1 MKNLLVLTTLAL
13 FLLSACGEE
22 QRDSV
27 TTASGFEVVWHERGQ
42 GEPANEGDM
51 LLFHVSYMLNDSLLF
66 DSRSNPDTPSL
77 QLPSMDD
84 PQIQGEPLFEAIA
97 MMVPG
102 DLATVSQRG
111 DEMPMEQAQQLQMAD
126 DDLLNYNIE
135 LFRIVTQEEIMAMQ
149 EASRARESEVQ
160 AFVQEV
166 LDTYRANGFGDDLV
180 VTETGLQYVIH
191 ESGNGPSI
199 NVGDQAEVHYY
210 GKVIESGSMFDNSFS
225 RGEPFGLTVGVGM
238 VIPGWDE
245 ALSNLNKG
253 DVASIFI
260 PYPLAYGE
268 EGRPPQIP
276 QRSDLLFYIEI
287 QE

>member
-1 MKNLLVLTTLAL
+1 MKNLLALTTLVIFL
-13 FLLSACGEE
+13 FSACGEDK
-22 QRDSV
+22 RDSV
-27 TTASGFEVVWHERGQ
+27 TTESGYEMAWHERGE
-42 GEPANEGDM
+42 GEPANEGDF
-51 LLFHVSYMLNDSLLF
+51 LFFHVSYMLNDSLLF

-77 QLPSMDD
+77 QLPAMDD

-111 DEMPMEQAQQLQMAD
+111 DAMPMEQKQQLQMAD
-126 DDLLNYNIE
+126 DDVLNYNIE
-135 LFRIVTQEEIMAMQ
+135 LFRIVSQAEIMAMQ

-166 LDTYRANGFGDDLV
+166 LETYRANGFGDELI

-191 ESGNGPSI
+191 ESGNGPEI
-199 NVGDQAEVHYY
+199 NPGDQAEVHYY
-210 GKVIESGSMFDNSFS
+210 GKVIESGTMFDNSFS
-225 RGEPFGLTVGVGM
+225 RGEPFGLTVGVGT
-238 VIPGWDE
+238 VIAGWDE
-245 ALSNLNKG
+245 ALSQLNKG

-276 QRSDLLFYIEI
+276 QRSDLLFYVEI
-287 QE
+287 QD